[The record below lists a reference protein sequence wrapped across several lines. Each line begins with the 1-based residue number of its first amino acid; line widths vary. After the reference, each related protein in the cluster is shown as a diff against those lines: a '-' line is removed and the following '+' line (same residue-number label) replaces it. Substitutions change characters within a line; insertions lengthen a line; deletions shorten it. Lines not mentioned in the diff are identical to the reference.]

1 MLENQGGNCVW
12 DASRRTLLF
21 PAIVSPYIRRHLV
34 RPRGINIAVVRAS
47 WKWKRWGWQLREF
60 LFPIITALSCDLQSR
75 LLLREVILW
84 SSLTMPAY
92 WKRGAPPRRRYPRDI
107 SLFEKRLWY
116 LFIREKRPRRL
127 FIRET
132 YAMSLYIFDTKRIRD
147 EISARRELFKEPTI
161 FYNPTLK

>member
-1 MLENQGGNCVW
+1 VLENQGGNCVW

-116 LFIREKRPRRL
+116 LFIRDDSLFAKRTWCL
-127 FIRET
+127 FIYSIRNGYET
-132 YAMSLYIFDTKRIRD
+132 RFQRD
-147 EISARRELFKEPTI
+147 ENCSKNRLSSIT
-161 FYNPTLK
+161 